1 MPWEHRSGTHNQVRV
16 QRTVLRRNCLVQ
28 VVEVSQGQWAK
39 AKKELQVSLR
49 KDVEMKTARGR
60 GQLSA
65 VDVAGGAEAGGAVAG
80 GAEAG
85 GAEAGGEGWMV
96 ISTWY
101 RSELLEA
108 ILRAR
113 IPSFTVS
120 ASIQP
125 GRRNPL

>member
-1 MPWEHRSGTHNQVRV
+1 MPREHRSGTHNQVRV

-65 VDVAGGAEAGGAVAG
+65 VDVAGGAEAGGA
-80 GAEAG
+80 
-85 GAEAGGEGWMV
+85 EAGGEGWMV